1 MKIFISQISKVIL
14 ALTFTL
20 IPFFVVQAQVSFFE
34 KPVKYEGKRKTSF
47 KVFQT
52 LENGALAYEV
62 SDPWYK
68 LYYGN
73 VVYLIGDKF
82 YDGMIIKVK
91 KPFQDGV
98 YRYITNNGIIKTVP
112 AFIVK
117 FN

>member
-1 MKIFISQISKVIL
+1 MKIFISHISKVIF

-20 IPFFVVQAQVSFFE
+20 ISFSVVQAQVSFYE
-34 KPVKYEGKRKTSF
+34 KPIKYEGKRKTSF

-52 LENGALAYEV
+52 LENGALAFEI
-62 SDPWYK
+62 SDPWLNIYTGK
-68 LYYGN
+68 

-98 YRYITNNGIIKTVP
+98 YKYITKDGDIKTVP